1 MTHPRSFA
9 EHMTA
14 RAPLAVLPLPIDIQ
28 LFRFSI
34 GYSSNAAIRSRPRM
48 FRRVF
53 VDVARSVLSPPTR
66 RASRA
71 GQV

>member
-1 MTHPRSFA
+1 MTQPRSFA
-9 EHMTA
+9 EHMAT

-28 LFRFSI
+28 PFRFSI
-34 GYSSNAAIRSRPRM
+34 GYSAALQSDPAHAWFRS
-48 FRRVF
+48 V
-53 VDVARSVLSPPTR
+53 VLDVARSVLSPHTR